1 MKTEREIIERLEFR
15 RAACKDLAAA
25 TRKGAALGLSVAMHR
40 EEAAVAELEWALQP
54 SAIGNRL
61 SAEPVAHAAGVCWI
75 CDCTESA
82 PCMDAWGHT
91 CAWIDRTR
99 TLCSNCAEIA
109 VLNAQWGAAL
119 SPDRG
124 APQFQKL
131 AELAA
136 EIYAQATAAAVEV
149 VELATPEE
157 VQAIIAGGRI
167 Q

>member
-1 MKTEREIIERLEFR
+1 MRSEREVVYRLEFR
-15 RAACKDLAAA
+15 RAAHRDLVAGFN
-25 TRKGAALGLSVAMHR
+25 GADKRLAEAIQQEEVAI
-40 EEAAVAELEWALQP
+40 AELEWALQP
-54 SAIGNRL
+54 SA
-61 SAEPVAHAAGVCWI
+61 EPVAHAAGACRI